1 MVFLEVII
9 HAGFIISA
17 VIMSG
22 IVNTAARKLKKIPL
36 TVLQGLFF
44 GIIIAIDLLC
54 PFIAPWGT
62 HFDVREVILNISGI
76 FYGPL
81 AGGIASL
88 AAFAVRAWKGTPG
101 TAAALVS
108 IVLIYVL
115 TSVFYIKIIK
125 KQRWPEL
132 KTISILSIIS
142 NCISVLSIVVVPA
155 NHTPKILIVVFIML
169 VIYPL
174 ATIVSAK
181 ILRSFNKKD
190 SILTELKQKDE
201 ILQQKN
207 TELENAIAELR
218 NETTLLQRSEEMFKN
233 MFFNSSDAILL
244 LQDGQI
250 VNANDKSAKVLHY
263 ADRLELIGKFLH
275 DIVAD
280 DKKWYA
286 SLQAMMDNVLTKD
299 ALEERESI
307 FLDSNDI
314 EIAVQVSMSMI
325 FIDRMEHIYLSF
337 KDIRDWKIRERKYI
351 SDSELDTLTG
361 LYNRSYLKTFLQDIN
376 KDDYLP
382 IGIIVADVNGLKVV
396 NDFFGHSKGDDLL
409 AETAKILKNSCRT
422 DDLIARTGGD
432 EFIYV
437 LPNSSAEFLAE
448 FIKRI
453 YAQFQR
459 KKFDWGAISV
469 SMGYALKYTVGE
481 DINEIIKKADENM
494 YEEKS
499 ARSLKM
505 RSDFLKY
512 IYTQLLKKNEY
523 KRMYQKTLDRL
534 CALMAKRLFFS
545 DTEREQL
552 ELTAKYYDISRFFER
567 ESDYE
572 NQSYAAETSYNLLK
586 AVSLTNDIAEYVLYS
601 KEKWDGS
608 GKYGLKEKKI
618 PVISQI
624 VMLVEDYCSA
634 FSLAVKEGTSDH
646 GKISAHI
653 LKDMESKS
661 GTFYN
666 PDLFTVFKSVIV
678 SVFAHQKR
686 TA

>member
-1 MVFLEVII
+1 
-9 HAGFIISA
+9 
-17 VIMSG
+17 
-22 IVNTAARKLKKIPL
+22 
-36 TVLQGLFF
+36 
-44 GIIIAIDLLC
+44 
-54 PFIAPWGT
+54 
-62 HFDVREVILNISGI
+62 
-76 FYGPL
+76 
-81 AGGIASL
+81 
-88 AAFAVRAWKGTPG
+88 
-101 TAAALVS
+101 
-108 IVLIYVL
+108 
-115 TSVFYIKIIK
+115 
-125 KQRWPEL
+125 
-132 KTISILSIIS
+132 
-142 NCISVLSIVVVPA
+142 
-155 NHTPKILIVVFIML
+155 
-169 VIYPL
+169 
-174 ATIVSAK
+174 
-181 ILRSFNKKD
+181 
-190 SILTELKQKDE
+190 
-201 ILQQKN
+201 
-207 TELENAIAELR
+207 
-218 NETTLLQRSEEMFKN
+218 

-314 EIAVQVSMSMI
+314 EIAVQVSMNMI

-459 KKFDWGAISV
+459 KKFD
-469 SMGYALKYTVGE
+469 
-481 DINEIIKKADENM
+481 
-494 YEEKS
+494 
-499 ARSLKM
+499 
-505 RSDFLKY
+505 
-512 IYTQLLKKNEY
+512 
-523 KRMYQKTLDRL
+523 
-534 CALMAKRLFFS
+534 
-545 DTEREQL
+545 
-552 ELTAKYYDISRFFER
+552 
-567 ESDYE
+567 
-572 NQSYAAETSYNLLK
+572 
-586 AVSLTNDIAEYVLYS
+586 
-601 KEKWDGS
+601 
-608 GKYGLKEKKI
+608 
-618 PVISQI
+618 
-624 VMLVEDYCSA
+624 
-634 FSLAVKEGTSDH
+634 
-646 GKISAHI
+646 
-653 LKDMESKS
+653 
-661 GTFYN
+661 
-666 PDLFTVFKSVIV
+666 
-678 SVFAHQKR
+678 
-686 TA
+686 